1 MTEPCGTSVR
11 TILAGDVSPRN
22 RVRAWRPVRY
32 PESQRVSEGGSE
44 VLLNFSSRVR

>member
-1 MTEPCGTSVR
+1 MTEPCGTPVR